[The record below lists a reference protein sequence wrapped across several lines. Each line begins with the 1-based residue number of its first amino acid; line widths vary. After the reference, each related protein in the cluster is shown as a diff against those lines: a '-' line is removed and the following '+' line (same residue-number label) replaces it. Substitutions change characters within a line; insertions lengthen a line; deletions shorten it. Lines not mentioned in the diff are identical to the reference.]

1 MFPGPVARLYFQMVR
16 RRAGHGSNNRHR
28 EARMKKMTLLKMVNA
43 LMALLFVNMAVTG
56 VFSGAIGDLVD
67 LVHVKAGYLFIALA
81 ALHIILNGAWIKS
94 AFFKKRAAPQRAG

>member
-1 MFPGPVARLYFQMVR
+1 
-16 RRAGHGSNNRHR
+16 
-28 EARMKKMTLLKMVNA
+28 MKKATLLKIVNV

-81 ALHIILNGAWIKS
+81 ALHIILNWTWIKS
-94 AFFKKRAAPQRAG
+94 TFFKKKAAPQRVG